1 MMKFYKILFLLLTIP
16 LITSCGGATRP
27 LPVQPIIGLP
37 AGTDGFAWWNDTVF
51 YEVFVR
57 SFYDSNG
64 DGIGDLNGLTQKLDY
79 LNDGNPDTTTDLG
92 ITGLW
97 LMPINASPSYHGYDV
112 SDYYAV
118 NPAYGTLDDFRNL
131 LAEAHKRGMR
141 VTIDFVMNH
150 TSTQHL
156 WFQAA
161 QDPQSPFRDWYI
173 WATSHPGYK
182 GPWGQDVWYRTSSG
196 YYYAIFW
203 QGMPDL
209 NYSNPAV
216 VAEMEKVASFWLKE
230 VGVDGFR
237 LDAAKHIIEEGEN
250 QENTPSTHFWWKDFR
265 TFYKSVNPQAMT
277 VGEVWTSNQAVATYV
292 QGDELD
298 LAFNFDLAKAILDNT
313 GSRNA
318 RALSS
323 AIEKTVSAFEPGS
336 WAVFLSNHDQP
347 RPMTM
352 LMEDN
357 AKAKTAATVLLTIPG
372 VPYLYYGEEIGMTG
386 QKPDERI
393 RTPMQWSAEHEAG
406 FTSGTAWEVINP
418 NFAEYNVAAQTAD
431 SASLLSHYRT
441 LIQLRNQHAALRVGE
456 YLPVEADN
464 RNVLAF
470 LRVSNEETVLVV
482 INLGKDAVGE
492 VRLSLE
498 TGPLTG
504 KVKVA
509 PLFGQ
514 GKFIPPQVNAQG
526 GFEGYQPLP
535 EIPANSSFILQLQA
549 SR

>member
-1 MMKFYKILFLLLTIP
+1 
-16 LITSCGGATRP
+16 
-27 LPVQPIIGLP
+27 
-37 AGTDGFAWWNDTVF
+37 
-51 YEVFVR
+51 
-57 SFYDSNG
+57 
-64 DGIGDLNGLTQKLDY
+64 
-79 LNDGNPDTTTDLG
+79 
-92 ITGLW
+92 
-97 LMPINASPSYHGYDV
+97 
-112 SDYYAV
+112 
-118 NPAYGTLDDFRNL
+118 
-131 LAEAHKRGMR
+131 
-141 VTIDFVMNH
+141 
-150 TSTQHL
+150 
-156 WFQAA
+156 
-161 QDPQSPFRDWYI
+161 
-173 WATSHPGYK
+173 
-182 GPWGQDVWYRTSSG
+182 
-196 YYYAIFW
+196 
-203 QGMPDL
+203 
-209 NYSNPAV
+209 
-216 VAEMEKVASFWLKE
+216 
-230 VGVDGFR
+230 
-237 LDAAKHIIEEGEN
+237 
-250 QENTPSTHFWWKDFR
+250 
-265 TFYKSVNPQAMT
+265 
-277 VGEVWTSNQAVATYV
+277 
-292 QGDELD
+292 
-298 LAFNFDLAKAILDNT
+298 
-313 GSRNA
+313 
-318 RALSS
+318 
-323 AIEKTVSAFEPGS
+323 
-336 WAVFLSNHDQP
+336 
-347 RPMTM
+347 MTM

-406 FTSGTAWEVINP
+406 FTRGTAWEVINP

-470 LRVSNEETVLVV
+470 LLVSNEETVLVV

-492 VRLSLE
+492 YQLTLAM
-498 TGPLTG
+498 GPLAG